1 MRYIKAEEIL
11 PKALIEQ
18 IQEYADGVTIYI
30 PRKAEN
36 RRAWGC
42 NTDYKA
48 ELRQRNHRIRR
59 EYDMGATIKDLAL
72 GYHLS
77 EKSIRRILLKSQ
89 QNE

>member
-36 RRAWGC
+36 RLNPNYLRWYNVLNLFWSNLRLYDKDYC
-42 NTDYKA
+42 N
-48 ELRQRNHRIRR
+48 RRN
-59 EYDMGATIKDLAL
+59 
-72 GYHLS
+72 
-77 EKSIRRILLKSQ
+77 
-89 QNE
+89 